1 MKKGKQS
8 KKDHWLWQVFLIT
21 FALAMGF
28 GAISNT
34 VVNRLNIVIATIVLI
49 VIIGIG
55 ILFDLVGM
63 AVASAIEAP
72 FHAKAAKK
80 HKGAKESI
88 RLVRNAPMVS
98 NICNDVIGD
107 ICGIISGSIGALL
120 SVNISSKFNLD
131 IIIVSL
137 MVSAIIASVTVGG
150 KALGKKFAIN
160 KCTDIIYIAGTIIH
174 YICPAK
180 ETKKRLNK
188 NKRQNI

>member
-1 MKKGKQS
+1 MKKGKQN

-21 FALAMGF
+21 FILAIIF
-28 GAISNT
+28 GAVSNT
-34 VVNRLNIVIATIVLI
+34 VVNKLNMAIAAILLI
-49 VIIGIG
+49 VIILIG

-63 AVASAIEAP
+63 AVASAVEAP

-98 NICNDVIGD
+98 NICNDVVGD

-120 SVNISSKFNLD
+120 SVSISEKFNLD

-137 MVSAIIASVTVGG
+137 ITSAIIASITVGG

-160 KCTDIIYIAGTIIH
+160 KCTDIIYTSGAIIH
-174 YICPAK
+174 YICPVK
-180 ETKKRLNK
+180 QKSNKKR
-188 NKRQNI
+188 

>member
-1 MKKGKQS
+1 MKKGKQN
-8 KKDHWLWQVFLIT
+8 KKDNWLWQVFLIT
-21 FALAMGF
+21 FVLAMIF
-28 GAISNT
+28 GTISNT
-34 VVNRLNIVIATIVLI
+34 VVNKLNIIFAAILLI
-49 VIIGIG
+49 VIIAIG

-63 AVASAIEAP
+63 AVASAVEAP

-120 SVNISSKFNLD
+120 SVSISSKFNID

-137 MVSAIIASVTVGG
+137 LISAVIASITVGG

-160 KCTDIIYIAGTIIH
+160 KCTDIIYMAGAIIH
-174 YICPAK
+174 YICPVK
-180 ETKKRLNK
+180 QGSKKDRH
-188 NKRQNI
+188 

>member
-1 MKKGKQS
+1 MKKSNKQ
-8 KKDHWLWQVFLIT
+8 KKDNWLWQVFIVT
-21 FALAMGF
+21 FLLAMGF

-34 VVNRLNIVIATIVLI
+34 VVNKLNIYIATILLFI
-49 VIIGIG
+49 IIGIG
-55 ILFDLVGM
+55 IVFDLVGM
-63 AVASAIEAP
+63 AVASAVEAP

-120 SVNISSKFNLD
+120 SVSISSKLNLD
-131 IIIVSL
+131 IIVVSL
-137 MVSAIIASVTVGG
+137 LISAIIASITVGG

-160 KCTDIIYIAGTIIH
+160 KCTNIIYIAGTIIH
-174 YICPAK
+174 YIWPVK
-180 ETKKRLNK
+180 QNNKKG
-188 NKRQNI
+188 